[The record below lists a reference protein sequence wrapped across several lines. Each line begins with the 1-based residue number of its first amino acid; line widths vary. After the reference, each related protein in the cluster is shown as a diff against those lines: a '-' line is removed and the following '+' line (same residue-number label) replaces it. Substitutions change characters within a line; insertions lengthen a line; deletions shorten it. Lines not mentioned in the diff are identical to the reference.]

1 MFDVTPD
8 PIALTIGPLAIG
20 WYGLGYALGL
30 AAAYLLLTWL
40 AKRAGEDPE
49 LVGNG
54 IIIVAIAALIGGRLY
69 HVIDQ
74 WALYADNPI
83 SIILPPY
90 SGLGAY
96 GGLATG
102 IIAVVI
108 FTRWKRVSFWRWAD
122 IIAPSVFVMQAI
134 ARWGNYFN
142 QELYGPP
149 TTLPWGIPIDC
160 EYRISAYLCDA
171 FPFAT
176 TRFHPLFLYESIS
189 GAIGAAVLIWLGFRL
204 RTRLRPG
211 DLFMVFIIWYS
222 AVRFALETLR
232 SDNWTFFDIPVA
244 QLVSLGFIV
253 GAVIV
258 LIIRHRPGAAADD
271 PPPSVPGVAT
281 WGAIGPNDWKYKP
294 IDEPWANVGDPFDDD
309 DDPFDDDPDA
319 IDAGD
324 AAAEPAAAE
333 PAAAEPAAA
342 EPAAAEPAAAEPAA
356 AEPEPVPATDE
367 GPAQDDPFDD
377 DPFDDIAPDGG
388 PARPAS

>member
-1 MFDVTPD
+1 MFDATPD

-40 AKRAGEDPE
+40 ARRAGEDPD

-54 IIIVAIAALIGGRLY
+54 IIIVAVAALIGGRLY

-74 WALYADNPI
+74 WALYADDPI

-102 IIAVVI
+102 ILAVVI

-160 EYRISAYLCDA
+160 IHRVAAYPCET
-171 FPFAT
+171 FPFET

-204 RTRLRPG
+204 RNRLRPG
-211 DLFMVFIIWYS
+211 DLFMVFIIWY
-222 AVRFALETLR
+222 AGVRFLLETLR
-232 SDNWTFFDIPVA
+232 SGNWTFFDIPVA
-244 QLVSLGFIV
+244 QLVSLAFIV
-253 GAVIV
+253 GAIVV
-258 LIIRHRPGAAADD
+258 LILRHRPGAAAAD

-281 WGAIGPNDWKYKP
+281 WGAIGPDDWKTRP
-294 IDEPWANVGDPFDDD
+294 ISEPWANVGDPFDDD
-309 DDPFDDDPDA
+309 DDPFDDDDKRV
-319 IDAGD
+319 DGVD
-324 AAAEPAAAE
+324 
-333 PAAAEPAAA
+333 
-342 EPAAAEPAAAEPAA
+342 
-356 AEPEPVPATDE
+356 
-367 GPAQDDPFDD
+367 GDPFDD
-377 DPFDDIAPDGG
+377 DDAQAEAAAAADVEPATDVQPATEATQPESDGG
-388 PARPAS
+388 TRATS